1 MSVLDRFFE
10 GDIRA
15 LSRVISF
22 IENRDDGYRDL
33 LGVLYEK
40 AGNSLRI
47 GITGPPGAGKSTI
60 VSGLAHE
67 YLSQNKRVGVVA
79 VDPTSPFTG
88 GALLGDRVRMN
99 QFPTTGEFYFR
110 SMATR
115 GATGGLAAATGNVTV
130 ALDAFGFDVTLIETV
145 GVGQVEL
152 DIIDACDTVVVAVV
166 PESGDAVQTMKA
178 GLMEIADI
186 FVVNKS
192 DRPGGDKLVMDL
204 KQMLQAKP
212 AEAGGWKIPIIST
225 VAVEGKNIDR
235 LHKNISEH
243 INSIVASGKFENHRR
258 QQIEK
263 KILSIIKN
271 QFQKEFLERLGK
283 DVDFEAIID
292 EIMKGQTNPF
302 KVATEL
308 LERFS
313 CVE

>member
-15 LSRVISF
+15 LSRVISH
-22 IENRDDGYRDL
+22 IENREDGYRDL

-40 AGNSLRI
+40 AGKSLRI
-47 GITGPPGAGKSTI
+47 GITGPPGAGKSTL

-67 YLSQNKRVGVVA
+67 YVKESKKVGVVA

-88 GALLGDRVRMN
+88 GALLGDRVRMS
-99 QFPTTGEFYFR
+99 QFPAGGEFYFR

-130 ALDAFGFDVTLIETV
+130 ALDAFGFDITLIETV

-152 DIIDACDTVVVAVV
+152 DIIDACDTVVVTVV

-178 GLMEIADI
+178 GLMEIADV

-192 DRPGGDKLVMDL
+192 DRPGAEKLVLDL
-204 KQMLQAKP
+204 KQMLQARP
-212 AEAGGWKIPIIST
+212 DGTGGWKIPIIST
-225 VAVEGKNIDR
+225 VAVDGKNIDL
-235 LHKNISEH
+235 LHRKIGEH
-243 INSIVASGKFENHRR
+243 ISSIQASGKFDRHRR

-263 KILSIIKN
+263 KILSILKF
-271 QFQKEFLERLGK
+271 QFQKEFLERLGEE
-283 DVDFEAIID
+283 VDFESLID
-292 EIMKGQTNPF
+292 KVMSGETNPF
-302 KVATEL
+302 KIGEDLYTS
-308 LERFS
+308 FS
-313 CVE
+313 KD